1 MKAKEPA
8 LAYLV
13 KTKKYTY
20 EDYLNLPDDG
30 KRYEVI
36 NGELVMVAA
45 PNTFHQVV
53 SGNLE
58 YLLKSFLQKNKIG
71 KIFHAPIDVFLENIT
86 VVQPDIFFITNGRSD
101 IITEKN
107 IHGAPDLIIEILSPG
122 TAYYDLI
129 GKKEI
134 YEKFAVKEY
143 WIVDPIKQRIE
154 IFENKNNEFELAQK
168 LELGGIARSSV
179 VKGFEASLK
188 DIFSLE

>member
-1 MKAKEPA
+1 
-8 LAYLV
+8 
-13 KTKKYTY
+13 
-20 EDYLNLPDDG
+20 LPDDG

-71 KIFHAPIDVFLENIT
+71 KIFHAPIDVFLENIA
-86 VVQPDIFFITNGRSD
+86 VVQPDILFITNGRSD